1 MIVGSIRE
9 ERGGVYN
16 WQAIMNDAAPLE
28 DGNFFSLRQLDSER
42 NVNPINF
49 FKIGNLVWVFC
60 LTYNQISFFFILP
73 SLPAGKVFDIACCD

>member
-1 MIVGSIRE
+1 MIVGSMRE

-16 WQAIMNDAAPLE
+16 WQAIMNDAASLE

-60 LTYNQISFFFILP
+60 LTYNQISFF
-73 SLPAGKVFDIACCD
+73 